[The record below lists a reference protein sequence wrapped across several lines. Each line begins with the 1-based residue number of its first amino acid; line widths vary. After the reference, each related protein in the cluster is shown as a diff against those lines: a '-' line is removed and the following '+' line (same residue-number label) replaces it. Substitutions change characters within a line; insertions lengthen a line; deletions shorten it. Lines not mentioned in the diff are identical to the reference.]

1 MSTLWS
7 NKAQAEL
14 TDVNFIAFILRTHN
28 THFIIYCHFQSC
40 AILQLYIPEFPDCL
54 IAHHTVFIPYDTFW
68 SDKMGSKQGGQLTEF
83 YPEYFM
89 NM

>member
-40 AILQLYIPEFPDCL
+40 AILQIYIPEFTDCL

-68 SDKMGSKQGGQLTEF
+68 SDKASSKQGGQLTEF
-83 YPEYFM
+83 YL
-89 NM
+89 